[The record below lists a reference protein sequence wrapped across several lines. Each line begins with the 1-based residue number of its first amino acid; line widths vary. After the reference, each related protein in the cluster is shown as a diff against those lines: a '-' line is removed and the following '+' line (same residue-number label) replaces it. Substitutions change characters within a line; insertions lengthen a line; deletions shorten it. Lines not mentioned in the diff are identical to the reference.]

1 MKKFVI
7 HGLKSKTSIIEV
19 ECTKL
24 TSMDTPSI
32 GWLPKDEYKA
42 RIDAPTSLFDKIDNK
57 LEKPIWHSFVFFDTL
72 EEAKI
77 KASADIKIMLER
89 NESKTGTSFTEED
102 VKKQLAD
109 IQIITL

>member
-7 HGLKSKTSIIEV
+7 NAKGKTSIIEV
-19 ECTKL
+19 ECVKL
-24 TSMDTPSI
+24 TPMDTPSI
-32 GWLPKDEYKA
+32 GWLPQDEYKA
-42 RIDAPTSLFDKIDNK
+42 RIDAPTSLFDKTDNK
-57 LEKPIWHSFVFFDTL
+57 LEKPIWHSFAFFDTL

-77 KASADIKIMLER
+77 KASADIKVMLER
-89 NESKTGTSFTEED
+89 NEKKTGTSFTEED